1 MILSF
6 NDDARKG
13 ILQGFCHGDFVEF
26 CAQKCLKFYQR
37 ETLVVPVL
45 RGCLEDLYGRMY
57 LEVQINE
64 KLLLIIIL
72 FPSCMD
78 QIHVAANR
86 SRSTLCGACDFL
98 RRQR

>member
-1 MILSF
+1 
-6 NDDARKG
+6 
-13 ILQGFCHGDFVEF
+13 
-26 CAQKCLKFYQR
+26 
-37 ETLVVPVL
+37 
-45 RGCLEDLYGRMY
+45 MY

-78 QIHVAANR
+78 QIHVAAKR

-98 RRQR
+98 RRER